1 MQSFE
6 IDKTDL
12 LRIKAALE
20 ADDAELQSVLAE
32 YHPSE
37 IALLFEKLPQEA
49 REKIINILPIEVA
62 SEVISEMD
70 EEHRPGEL
78 LINLHPE
85 KRSEI
90 IEELDYDDA
99 TDIIS
104 QLEEHEQ
111 QELLGDIDQEDA
123 TSIRALLNYDEDTA
137 GGIMNSQVICV
148 KINSDKKEALDEIIR
163 QSEEMEEFYTIYVVD
178 EAGILKGIVSIK
190 DVIKA
195 RANARIKDI
204 LNDDFVYVK
213 ADLDQEEVAKL
224 ISQYNLTSI
233 PVVDDN
239 MKLLG
244 RIMVDDI
251 IDVMEQESTEDI
263 LKFSGVSEDEELSGN
278 WKDAVK
284 SRLPWLIINLGTA
297 YLAASIIR
305 HFDDTVAQ
313 LPILAAY
320 MTIIAGMGGNSAT
333 QALAVTVRRISLNDL
348 TDSQA
353 YNAVLKEFLVGMIN
367 GAANGIIVFFIALF
381 YDADPMLG
389 LVLFLA
395 MTGNLI
401 VAGLTGSSIP
411 LILKRVGIDPAVASS
426 IIITTFTDCAGFLL
440 PLWFATKLLL
450 PRILEENRLK
460 ALKHVQLQKHID
472 SLQHIHMLL
481 HH

>member
-12 LRIKAALE
+12 QRIKVALE
-20 ADDAELQSVLAE
+20 SDDAELLRVLKE

-49 REKIINILPIEVA
+49 KEKIINILPTEIA

-78 LINLHPE
+78 LINLHPD

-90 IEELDYDDA
+90 VEELDYDDA

-104 QLEEHEQ
+104 QLDEDEQ
-111 QELLGDIDQEDA
+111 QEILEDIDQDDA
-123 TSIRALLNYDEDTA
+123 DSIRALLKYDEDTA
-137 GGIMNSQVICV
+137 GGIMNSEIIKVN
-148 KINSDKKEALDEIIR
+148 INFDKKEALDEIIR
-163 QSEEMEEFYTIYVVD
+163 QSEEIEEFYTVYVVD
-178 EAGILKGIVSIK
+178 DANILKGILSLK
-190 DVIKA
+190 DVVKA
-195 RANARIKDI
+195 RTNAKVKD
-204 LNDDFVYVK
+204 LVNTDFVYVK
-213 ADLDQEEVAKL
+213 AELDQEEVAKL
-224 ISQYNLTSI
+224 ISQYNLTTI
-233 PVVDDN
+233 PVVDDD

-244 RIMVDDI
+244 RITVDDI
-251 IDVMEQESTEDI
+251 IDVMEQENTEDI
-263 LKFSGVSEDEELSGN
+263 LKISGVSEDEELSGN
-278 WKDAVK
+278 WIDAVK

-305 HFDDTVAQ
+305 HFDSTVAQ

-320 MTIIAGMGGNSAT
+320 MTIIAGMGGNAAT

-353 YNAVLKEFLVGMIN
+353 YNTVFKEFLVGLLN
-367 GAANGIIVFFIALF
+367 GAANGIVVFFIALF
-381 YDADPMLG
+381 YDANIMLG

-401 VAGLTGSSIP
+401 VAGLTGASIP

-440 PLWFATKLLL
+440 PLWFATHL
-450 PRILEENRLK
+450 
-460 ALKHVQLQKHID
+460 
-472 SLQHIHMLL
+472 LL
-481 HH
+481 HHTVAH